1 MMEYDFELKFRLP
14 ADSPTAD
21 ELVERLG
28 AAGCDDAL
36 VGIGQPGRIALD
48 FSREAESAKEA
59 IVSALAD
66 VRKAIPGAKLIEVSP
81 DFVGLTEVAEFV
93 GVSRQNMR
101 KLWLTHATSFPA
113 PIHEGTS
120 VLWHLAFV
128 LQWLQE
134 HGSYHVERALLDV
147 ARIAMQVNLAKEIDH
162 ITPRAQQK
170 RRAFVA

>member
-1 MMEYDFELKFRLP
+1 MMEYDFKLNFKLP

-36 VGIGQPGRIALD
+36 VGIGQAGRIALD
-48 FSREAESAKEA
+48 FSREAESAQEA

-66 VRKAIPGAKLIEVSP
+66 VKKAIPGAKLIEISP

-101 KLWLTHATSFPA
+101 KLWLTNATSFPA
-113 PIHEGTS
+113 PIHEGNS
-120 VLWHLAFV
+120 ALWHLAFV

-134 HGSYHVERALLDV
+134 RGTYNVERALLDV
-147 ARIAMQVNLAKEIDH
+147 ARTAMQVNLAKEIDH
-162 ITPRAQQK
+162 IAPRVQQK
-170 RRAFVA
+170 LRALVA